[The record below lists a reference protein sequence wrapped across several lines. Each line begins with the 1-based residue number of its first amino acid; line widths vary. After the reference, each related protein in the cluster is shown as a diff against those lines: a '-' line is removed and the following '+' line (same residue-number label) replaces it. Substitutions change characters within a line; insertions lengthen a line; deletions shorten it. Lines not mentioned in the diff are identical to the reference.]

1 MNENDRDLILDLT
14 EGRLSGPEAEAAE
27 ARIAASPTLRA
38 ELATQQSVH
47 ATLAAAEPVRMTVDE
62 QAALSAG
69 LRAQLNIAEAP
80 APAPVPLP
88 ARRSRWW
95 IPVFGLAT
103 VAAVLVGF
111 VALGPLGSSDD
122 ADTLEVATDLGT
134 EETTLAENGSTLGRS
149 QDDLEAEGGSSEQPD
164 PGTPPTEGAESPAAA
179 LEEGD
184 DAAGTAP
191 PEASSDAFEETITY
205 AMDAGGDEADVPN
218 VADAVPPAPELYASL
233 QQTGFSTQTASEELE
248 DDSVGDETVSREN
261 LEACEAQLSGL
272 APPDL
277 IRVEPLATGT
287 RDGNPVV
294 VLLLEFVDLQYF
306 TVTVDLTVC
315 DIVDAAPATP

>member
-38 ELATQQSVH
+38 ELATQQGVH

-62 QAALSAG
+62 QASLSAG

-88 ARRSRWW
+88 AKRSRWW

-122 ADTLEVATDLGT
+122 ADTLEVATDLVA
-134 EETTLAENGSTLGRS
+134 EETTIAENGSTLGRS

-164 PGTPPTEGAESPAAA
+164 SGTPPTEGAEGPAAA
-179 LEEGD
+179 AEEGGD
-184 DAAGTAP
+184 SAATAP
-191 PEASSDAFEETITY
+191 TEASSDAVDETITY
-205 AMDAGGDEADVPN
+205 AMDDDGGEASVPN

-233 QQTGFSTQTASEELE
+233 QRTGFSTQAASEELE
-248 DDSVGDETVSREN
+248 DDSVGNETVSRED
-261 LEACEAQLSGL
+261 LEACEAQLSGM

-277 IRVEPLATGT
+277 VRVEPLATGT
-287 RDGNPVV
+287 RGGNPVV
-294 VLLLEFVDLQYF
+294 VLLLEFVDSQYF

-315 DIVDAAPATP
+315 DIVDVAPATP

>member
-38 ELATQQSVH
+38 ELATQQGVH

-62 QAALSAG
+62 QASLSAG

-88 ARRSRWW
+88 AKRSRWW

-111 VALGPLGSSDD
+111 VVLGPLGGSDD
-122 ADTLEVATDLGT
+122 ADTLEVATDLGA
-134 EETTLAENGSTLGRS
+134 EETTIAENGSTLGRS
-149 QDDLEAEGGSSEQPD
+149 QDDLEAADGSAEQPD
-164 PGTPPTEGAESPAAA
+164 PGTSPTEGAEAPTAAV
-179 LEEGD
+179 EEGD
-184 DAAGTAP
+184 DAAATAP
-191 PEASSDAFEETITY
+191 TDDSSDAVDETIAY

-218 VADAVPPAPELYASL
+218 VADAVPPAPELHASL
-233 QQTGFSTQTASEELE
+233 RQTGFSTQAASEELE
-248 DDSVGDETVSREN
+248 DDSVGNETVSREN

-277 IRVEPLATGT
+277 VRVEPLATGT

-294 VLLLEFVDLQYF
+294 VLLLEFVDSQYF

-315 DIVDAAPATP
+315 DIVDVAPATP